1 MKDMNVEQALARLEE
16 IVTQLESEE
25 VDLDRSLELFSEG
38 VRLSGI
44 CRKKLDRAEQIVEE
58 RKRELK
64 EYPEG

>member
-1 MKDMNVEQALARLEE
+1 MNVEQALARLEE
-16 IVTQLESEE
+16 IVAQLESEE

-44 CRKKLDRAEQIVEE
+44 CREKLDRAEQIVEE

>member
-44 CRKKLDRAEQIVEE
+44 CREKLDRAEQIVEE

>member
-16 IVTQLESEE
+16 IVAQLESEE

-44 CRKKLDRAEQIVEE
+44 CREKLDREEQIVEE

>member
-44 CRKKLDRAEQIVEE
+44 CREKLDRAEQIVVE

>member
-16 IVTQLESEE
+16 IVAQLESEE

-44 CRKKLDRAEQIVEE
+44 CRSRSWRSEKESLRSIRKAEGE
-58 RKRELK
+58 
-64 EYPEG
+64 

>member
-16 IVTQLESEE
+16 IVAQLESEE

-44 CRKKLDRAEQIVEE
+44 CREKLDRAEQIVEG

>member
-16 IVTQLESEE
+16 IVAQLESEE

-44 CRKKLDRAEQIVEE
+44 CREKLDRAEQIVEE

>member
-1 MKDMNVEQALARLEE
+1 MKDMNVKQALARLEE

-44 CRKKLDRAEQIVEE
+44 CREKLDRAEQIVEE